1 MSASL
6 ISASGISLSGERTPR
21 FLASVVGKKVVMAV
35 SGFLLFGFVLAHLL
49 GNLQFFEGPAKMD
62 AYARF
67 LRIEPAILWA
77 ARLTLLAAVA
87 AHIWSA
93 VQLALRKQAARP
105 IGYLKK
111 KAVSSTYASRTMYW
125 SGPIVGSFI
134 VYHLLDFT
142 LGVVNPGYQEG
153 KVFQNVVHS
162 FENPLIA
169 GFYIFSMALLCTHL
183 FHGAWSMLQTLGIG
197 SPRYTPFLKTLAG
210 GLSIVIFLGF
220 ISIPISVLLG
230 FRG

>member
-1 MSASL
+1 MSAS
-6 ISASGISLSGERTPR
+6 AISLVGERTPR
-21 FLASVVGKKVVMAV
+21 FYDSVVGKKVVMAV

-49 GNLQFFEGPAKMD
+49 GNLQFFEGQAKMD

-67 LRIEPAILWA
+67 LHIEPVLLWA
-77 ARLTLLAAVA
+77 ARITLLAAVG

-105 IGYLKK
+105 VGYVKK
-111 KAVSSTYASRTMYW
+111 KAIISTYASRTMYW

-142 LGVVNPGYQEG
+142 FGVVNPGHQEG
-153 KVFQNVVHS
+153 MVFQNIVHS
-162 FENPLIA
+162 FQNPLIA

-183 FHGAWSMLQTLGIG
+183 FHGAWSMLQSLGIG

-210 GLSIVIFLGF
+210 GLSILIFLGF
-220 ISIPISVLLG
+220 ISIPISVLIG